1 MVKAGAKPR
10 RQPKQNPHRKLTRAA
25 RFFYDDGT
33 SPLPSTSWRG
43 SVARLGLGLKNKVRS
58 LVRQE
63 TGLDEISVDNL
74 ATSAKL
80 QSWEAVQIPERLK
93 FSSRLAIKLV
103 GLFLLI
109 IAFVPWT
116 QTITVTGQLS
126 AYTPYERPQDIEAQ
140 ITGRIK
146 KWHIFEGVR
155 VKQGDLIVEL
165 DDYDPN
171 FMSPDLL
178 AFLEQRKKALEQN
191 RKVALG
197 RAEQLDKRIGEMQNL
212 VKTAV
217 PSAQARVIEAESKVR
232 EAHQKVE
239 AVKIAVATAELNVDR
254 HKQLAEQGLVSQR
267 ELELTIQSAIATKAD
282 LQGAQANLKAA
293 EQAMKALS
301 FGRDQINAEVLQRLL
316 DAEAARD
323 AAIAEAAKAAD
334 QLADVSL
341 RQSNAEQRRLA
352 SRILAPI
359 DGTVV
364 KMAEAGAGE
373 TVRQGDKIVRLSPTS
388 MDKAIEMTA
397 DGLDAPLLNVG
408 RKVKILFYGI
418 PAIPL
423 PAWPELMAGTYSGV
437 IKVIDQVDDGK
448 GNFRFWVVPDPEDRP
463 WPEQSHV
470 RQGTKAMG
478 WVVLN
483 RVPLWYELWRRFNLF
498 PPDYQERPPSLIDT
512 LLPKA
517 GRGAK

>member
-1 MVKAGAKPR
+1 M
-10 RQPKQNPHRKLTRAA
+10 
-25 RFFYDDGT
+25 GT
-33 SPLPSTSWRG
+33 SLR
-43 SVARLGLGLKNKVRS
+43 NKVRS
-58 LVRQE
+58 IVHRRS
-63 TGLDEISVDNL
+63 GLEEITIDDL
-74 ATSAKL
+74 ATSNRL
-80 QSWEAVQIPERLK
+80 QAWEAVQIPERLK
-93 FSSRLAIKLV
+93 FSSKLAIKLIL
-103 GLFLLI
+103 LFLLI

-178 AFLEQRKKALEQN
+178 SLLEQRRKALTET
-191 RKVALG
+191 RKAASD
-197 RAEQLDKRIGEMQNL
+197 RAVQLDKRIGEMQNL
-212 VKTAV
+212 VKAAV
-217 PSAQARVIEAESKVR
+217 PSAQARVVEAESKVR
-232 EAHQKVE
+232 EAYQRVE
-239 AVKIAVATAELNVDR
+239 AAKIAVATAELNVDR

-267 ELELTIQSAIATKAD
+267 ELEVAIQGAIASKAD
-282 LQGAQANLKAA
+282 LTGAQANLKAA
-293 EQAMKALS
+293 EQGMKALS
-301 FGRDQINAEVLQRLL
+301 FGKDQVSAEVLQRLL
-316 DAEAARD
+316 DAEATRD
-323 AAIAEAAKAAD
+323 ASVAEAARATD

-341 RQSNAEQRRLA
+341 RMSNAEQRRIA
-352 SRILAPI
+352 GRILAPM

-364 KMAEAGAGE
+364 KMAEVGVGQ
-373 TVRQGDKIVRLSPTS
+373 TLRPGDKIVRLSPAS
-388 MDKAIEMTA
+388 ADKAIEMTA

-408 RKVKILFYGI
+408 RKVRILFYGI

-423 PAWPELMAGTYSGV
+423 PAWPVLMAGTFGGL

-448 GNFRFWVVPDPEDRP
+448 GNFRFWVVPDPDDRP
-463 WPEQSHV
+463 WPPQEHV

-478 WVVLN
+478 WVILN

-517 GRGAK
+517 GRGGK

>member
-1 MVKAGAKPR
+1 M
-10 RQPKQNPHRKLTRAA
+10 
-25 RFFYDDGT
+25 
-33 SPLPSTSWRG
+33 
-43 SVARLGLGLKNKVRS
+43 ARLDLGLKKKVRS
-58 LVRQE
+58 LVQRE
-63 TGLDEISVDNL
+63 SGLDEISVDNL

-103 GLFLLI
+103 VLFLLI

-126 AYTPYERPQDIEAQ
+126 AYSPFERPQDIEAQ

-171 FMSPDLL
+171 FMAPDLL
-178 AFLEQRKKALEQN
+178 PFLEQRRKALEET
-191 RKVALG
+191 REAALG
-197 RAEQLDKRIGEMQNL
+197 RADQLDKRIKEMQNL
-212 VKTAV
+212 VKAAV
-217 PSAQARVIEAESKVR
+217 PSAQARVVESENKVR
-232 EAHQKVE
+232 EAYQKVE
-239 AVKIAVATAELNVDR
+239 SAKIAVATAELNVDR

-267 ELELTIQSAIATKAD
+267 ELEVTIQAAIATKAD
-282 LQGAQANLKAA
+282 LQGAQANLRAA
-293 EQAMKALS
+293 EQGMKALS
-301 FGRDQINAEVLQRLL
+301 FGRDQVSAEVLQRLL

-323 AAIAEAAKAAD
+323 ASFADAAKATD

-341 RQSNAEQRRLA
+341 RLSNATQRRIA
-352 SRILAPI
+352 SRVLAPI

-373 TVRQGDKIVRLSPTS
+373 TVRQGDKIVRISPTS
-388 MDKAIEMTA
+388 TDKAIEMTA

-423 PAWPELMAGTYSGV
+423 PAWPELMAGTYGGV

-448 GNFRFWVVPDPEDRP
+448 GNFRFWVVPDAEDRP
-463 WPEQSHV
+463 WPEQAHV

-478 WVVLN
+478 WVILN

>member
-1 MVKAGAKPR
+1 M
-10 RQPKQNPHRKLTRAA
+10 
-25 RFFYDDGT
+25 
-33 SPLPSTSWRG
+33 LPFSEEITV
-43 SVARLGLGLKNKVRS
+43 VARLGSGLKSKVRS
-58 LVRQE
+58 LIARDS
-63 TGLDEISVDNL
+63 GLSEISIDDL
-74 ATSAKL
+74 ATSSKL

-103 GLFLLI
+103 ILFLLI

-126 AYTPYERPQDIEAQ
+126 AYSPYERPQDIEAQ
-140 ITGRIK
+140 ITGRIQ
-146 KWHIFEGVR
+146 KWHVFEGVR

-165 DDYDPN
+165 EDYDPN
-171 FMSPDLL
+171 FMAPDLL
-178 AFLEQRKKALEQN
+178 SFLDQRKKALEET
-191 RKVALG
+191 RKAALS
-197 RAEQLDKRIGEMQNL
+197 RAEQLDKRIKEMQNL
-212 VKTAV
+212 VKAAV
-217 PSAQARVIEAESKVR
+217 PSAQARVVEAQNKVR
-232 EAHQKVE
+232 EAYQKVE
-239 AVKIAVATAELNVDR
+239 SAKITMSTAELNVDR

-267 ELELTIQSAIATKAD
+267 ELELTIQSAIGSKAD
-282 LQGAQANLKAA
+282 LEGAQANLRAA
-293 EQAMKALS
+293 EQSMKALG
-301 FGRDQINAEVLQRLL
+301 FGREQINAEVLQRLL

-323 AAIAEAAKAAD
+323 ASVGEAAKAAD
-334 QLADVSL
+334 QVAEVSL
-341 RQSNAEQRRLA
+341 RMSNATQRRIA
-352 SRILAPI
+352 SKILAPI

-373 TVRQGDKIVRLSPTS
+373 TVRQGDKIVRLSPNS
-388 MDKAIEMTA
+388 LDKAIEMTA
-397 DGLDAPLLNVG
+397 DGIDAPLLNVG

-423 PAWPELMAGTYSGV
+423 PAWPEVMAGTYTGV

-448 GNFRFWVVPDPEDRP
+448 GNFRFWVVPDPEDRA

-470 RQGTKAMG
+470 RQGTKVMG
-478 WVVLN
+478 WVILN
-483 RVPLWYELWRRFNLF
+483 RVPLWYEIWRRFNLF

>member
-1 MVKAGAKPR
+1 M
-10 RQPKQNPHRKLTRAA
+10 
-25 RFFYDDGT
+25 
-33 SPLPSTSWRG
+33 
-43 SVARLGLGLKNKVRS
+43 ARLGLGLKNKVRS
-58 LVRQE
+58 LVRRE
-63 TGLDEISVDNL
+63 SGLDEISVDNL

-103 GLFLLI
+103 VLFLLI

-126 AYTPYERPQDIEAQ
+126 AYSPYERPQDIEAQ

-146 KWHIFEGVR
+146 KWHVFEGVR
-155 VKQGDLIVEL
+155 VRQGDLILEL

-171 FMSPDLL
+171 FMAPDLL
-178 AFLEQRKKALEQN
+178 SFLEQRKKALEQT
-191 RKVALG
+191 RQAALG
-197 RAEQLDKRIGEMQNL
+197 RADQLDKRIKEMQNL
-212 VKTAV
+212 VKAAV
-217 PSAQARVIEAESKVR
+217 PSAQARVVEAENKVR
-232 EAHQKVE
+232 EAYQKVE
-239 AVKIAVATAELNVDR
+239 AAKIAVATAELNVDR
-254 HKQLAEQGLVSQR
+254 HEQLAEQGLVSQR
-267 ELELTIQSAIATKAD
+267 ELEVTIQAAIGSKAD

-293 EQAMKALS
+293 EQGMKALR
-301 FGRDQINAEVLQRLL
+301 FGRDQVSAEVLQRLL
-316 DAEAARD
+316 DAEAAHD
-323 AAIAEAAKAAD
+323 ASIADAAKATD

-341 RQSNAEQRRLA
+341 RMSNATQRRIA
-352 SRILAPI
+352 GRILAPI

-364 KMAEAGAGE
+364 RMAQTGAGE
-373 TVRQGDKIVRLSPTS
+373 TVRQGDKIVRISPTS

-423 PAWPELMAGTYSGV
+423 PAWPELMAGTYGGV

-478 WVVLN
+478 WVILN

>member
-1 MVKAGAKPR
+1 M
-10 RQPKQNPHRKLTRAA
+10 A
-25 RFFYDDGT
+25 RFTQDLR
-33 SPLPSTSWRG
+33 S
-43 SVARLGLGLKNKVRS
+43 KVRS
-58 LVRQE
+58 LVRRD
-63 TGLDEISVDNL
+63 TGLDEIAIDEL
-74 ATSAKL
+74 ATSRKL
-80 QSWEAVQIPERLK
+80 QSWEAVQIPERLR

-103 GLFLLI
+103 LLFLLI

-116 QTITVTGQLS
+116 QTITVSGQLS
-126 AYTPYERPQDIEAQ
+126 AYTPSERPQDIEAQ

-155 VKQGDLIVEL
+155 VKQGDLILEL

-178 AFLEQRKKALEQN
+178 SFLDQRRKALDQS
-191 RKVALG
+191 RKAALA
-197 RAEQLDKRIGEMQNL
+197 RAEQLDKRIKEMQNL
-212 VKTAV
+212 VKSAV
-217 PSAQARVIEAESKVR
+217 PSAQARVIESENKVR
-232 EAHQKVE
+232 EAYQKVE
-239 AVKIAVATAELNVDR
+239 AAKIAVATAELNVDR

-267 ELELTIQSAIATKAD
+267 ELELTIQSALATKAD
-282 LQGAQANLKAA
+282 LTGAQANLKGA
-293 EQAMKALS
+293 EQAMKALG
-301 FGRDQINAEVLQRLL
+301 FGRDQVSAEVLQRLL
-316 DAEAARD
+316 DAEAARE
-323 AAIAEAAKAAD
+323 ASIGEAAKATD

-341 RQSNAEQRRLA
+341 RMSNAEQRRLA
-352 SRILAPI
+352 GHILSPI

-364 KMAEAGAGE
+364 KMAQAGAGE
-373 TVRQGDKIVRLSPTS
+373 TVRPGDKLVKISPAS
-388 MDKAIEMTA
+388 ADKAIEMVA
-397 DGLDAPLLNVG
+397 DGMDAPLLNVG
-408 RKVKILFYGI
+408 RKVRVLFYGI

-423 PAWPELMAGTYSGV
+423 PAWPEIMAGTYGGV

-448 GNFRFWVVPDPEDRP
+448 GNFRFWVVPDPEDRT
-463 WPEQSHV
+463 WPPQEHV

-478 WVVLN
+478 WVILN

>member
-1 MVKAGAKPR
+1 VAGLAQGFR
-10 RQPKQNPHRKLTRAA
+10 
-25 RFFYDDGT
+25 D
-33 SPLPSTSWRG
+33 
-43 SVARLGLGLKNKVRS
+43 KVRS
-58 LVRQE
+58 LVQRSS
-63 TGLDEISVDNL
+63 GLDEIAVDDL
-74 ATSAKL
+74 ATTRSL
-80 QSWEAVQIPERLK
+80 QAWEAVQIPERLK
-93 FSSRLAIKLV
+93 FSSKLAIKLIL
-103 GLFLLI
+103 LFLLI

-126 AYTPYERPQDIEAQ
+126 AYSPYERPQDVEAQ

-155 VKQGDLIVEL
+155 VKQGDLILEL

-171 FMSPDLL
+171 FMSPNLL
-178 AFLEQRKKALEQN
+178 ALLEQRKKALTETRQA
-191 RKVALG
+191 ALA
-197 RAEQLDKRIGEMQNL
+197 RAEQLDKRIKEMQNL
-212 VKTAV
+212 VKAAV
-217 PSAQARVIEAESKVR
+217 PSAQARVVEAENKVR

-239 AVKIAVATAELNVDR
+239 AAKIAVATAELNVDR

-267 ELELTIQSAIATKAD
+267 ELEVAIQGAIATKAD
-282 LQGAQANLKAA
+282 LTGAQANLRAA

-301 FGRDQINAEVLQRLL
+301 FGKDQVSAEVLQRLL

-323 AAIAEAAKAAD
+323 ASIAEAAKAAD

-341 RQSNAEQRRLA
+341 RQSNAEQRRVA
-352 SRILAPI
+352 SRILSPI

-364 KMAEAGAGE
+364 RMAETGAGE
-373 TVRQGDKIVRLSPTS
+373 TVRPGDKLVRISPAS
-388 MDKAIEMTA
+388 ADKAIEMVA

-408 RKVKILFYGI
+408 RKVRILFYGI

-423 PAWPELMAGTYSGV
+423 PAWPEIMAGTYGGV
-437 IKVIDQVDDGK
+437 IKVVDQVDDGK
-448 GNFRFWVVPDPEDRP
+448 GNFRFWVVPDPDDRP
-463 WPEQSHV
+463 WPPQEHV

-478 WVVLN
+478 WVILN

>member
-1 MVKAGAKPR
+1 MARPGVDLK
-10 RQPKQNPHRKLTRAA
+10 NTIHSLTRKDSGLSEIAV
-25 RFFYDDGT
+25 DD
-33 SPLPSTSWRG
+33 
-43 SVARLGLGLKNKVRS
+43 
-58 LVRQE
+58 
-63 TGLDEISVDNL
+63 L
-74 ATSAKL
+74 ATSTQL
-80 QSWEAVQIPERLK
+80 QSWESVQIPERLK

-103 GLFLLI
+103 VLFLLI
-109 IAFVPWT
+109 IAFLPWT

-126 AYTPYERPQDIEAQ
+126 AYSPYERPQDIEAQ
-140 ITGRIK
+140 ITGRIQ
-146 KWHIFEGVR
+146 KWHVFEGVR
-155 VKQGDLIVEL
+155 VKKGDLIVEL
-165 DDYDPN
+165 EDYDPN
-171 FMSPDLL
+171 FMAPDLL
-178 AFLEQRKKALEQN
+178 SFLDQRKKALEQT
-191 RKVALG
+191 RRAALA
-197 RAEQLDKRIGEMQNL
+197 RAEQLDKRIAEMQNL
-212 VKTAV
+212 VKAAV
-217 PSAQARVIEAESKVR
+217 PSAQARVVEAENKVR
-232 EAHQKVE
+232 EAYQKVE
-239 AVKIAVATAELNVDR
+239 SARIAMATAELNVNR

-267 ELELTIQSAIATKAD
+267 ELELSIQGAIATQAD
-282 LQGAQANLKAA
+282 FQGAQANVKAA
-293 EQAMKALS
+293 EQGMKALS
-301 FGRDQINAEVLQRLL
+301 FGRDQVNAEVLQRLL

-323 AAIAEAAKAAD
+323 SSVAEAAKATD
-334 QLADVSL
+334 QLAEVSL
-341 RQSNAEQRRLA
+341 RLSNATQRRIA
-352 SRILAPI
+352 SKILAPI

-373 TVRQGDKIVRLSPTS
+373 TVRQGDKIVRLSPNS
-388 MDKAIEMTA
+388 LDKAIEMTA
-397 DGLDAPLLNVG
+397 DGIDAPLLNVG

-423 PAWPELMAGTYSGV
+423 PAWPELMSGTYTGV

-478 WVVLN
+478 WVILN